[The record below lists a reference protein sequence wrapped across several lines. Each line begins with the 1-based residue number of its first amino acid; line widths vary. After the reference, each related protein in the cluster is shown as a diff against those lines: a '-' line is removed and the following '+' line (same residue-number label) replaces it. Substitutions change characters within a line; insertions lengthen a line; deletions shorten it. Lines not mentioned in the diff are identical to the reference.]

1 MFPHH
6 KCPYKIWRVV
16 ADQEMKC
23 FGSFLGTKAAW
34 VGLGTNYLIVLGKDQ
49 DFNSNAAY
57 RNIIN
62 ILETFIL
69 LVIRM
74 LSSAPSNYT
83 HLHTL
88 AVRSP
93 YIKKPNKLKVLDLRD
108 CVFCFVCVWG
118 RGSSCGIIC
127 VGLTQS
133 KLPCPHLL

>member
-1 MFPHH
+1 MFW
-6 KCPYKIWRVV
+6 IIFR
-16 ADQEMKC
+16 
-23 FGSFLGTKAAW
+23 

-93 YIKKPNKLKVLDLRD
+93 YIKKPNTLKVLHLRD
-108 CVFCFVCVWG
+108 CGFCFVCVWG
-118 RGSSCGIIC
+118 GGGGAVLFSSCSIG
-127 VGLTQS
+127 S
-133 KLPCPHLL
+133 K